1 MFSLNCSTL
10 DYFISITGSFLDT
23 SMEVFMTLVLECLV
37 TFLDAFLSI
46 LDATVFQQKECIVN
60 WVNTWKSF
68 HFNPLFVALS
78 PNHISKFDYCMF
90 VFLLWYCKM
99 LFFALDV
106 ERSKK
111 YYSSSLKNAFSNRFI
126 MLLTHFFF
134 HIFTLIYLPI

>member
-1 MFSLNCSTL
+1 M
-10 DYFISITGSFLDT
+10 GSFLCIQICFLWT
-23 SMEVFMTLVLECLV
+23 AQHWIILSQLLAHFWIPQWKFLTLVLECLV

-106 ERSKK
+106 ERSEK
-111 YYSSSLKNAFSNRFI
+111 YYSTSLK
-126 MLLTHFFF
+126 MHFQ
-134 HIFTLIYLPI
+134 IGS